1 MKSQFIII
9 IETEKELVSFKEL
22 SEIRLQEI
30 EQLKLKLED
39 SNKITSMCYQYIKT
53 NIVIY

>member
-39 SNKITSMCYQYIKT
+39 SNKITSMCCQYIKT